1 MGVYF
6 LKGRCFEFGPKEVAL
21 FFRCTQRLYK
31 VGERG
36 ESGQSDFSPLLK
48 EERSVAVMFVFGP
61 LSMHALI

>member
-36 ESGQSDFSPLLK
+36 KESGQSDFSPLLK
-48 EERSVAVMFVFGP
+48 EERSVAVMFT
-61 LSMHALI
+61 LL